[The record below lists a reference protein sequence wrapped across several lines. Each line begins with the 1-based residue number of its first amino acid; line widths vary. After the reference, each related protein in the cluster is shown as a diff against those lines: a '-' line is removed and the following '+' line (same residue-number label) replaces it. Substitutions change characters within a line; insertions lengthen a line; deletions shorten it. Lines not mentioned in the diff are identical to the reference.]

1 MNFDWF
7 HVSIYA
13 RQSSPVKINLV
24 SKRDMVEASQ
34 QHAKFTKLRQQ
45 LTAMNQELQELKDA
59 EPHASMK
66 TARNDLAITL
76 SPFLLVRPRCNVAI
90 KYSATALY
98 EILHEKEA
106 SWRSNCDIENYLAS
120 PEVD

>member
-34 QHAKFTKLRQQ
+34 QHAKVTKLRQQ

-66 TARNDLAITL
+66 TARNDLAI
-76 SPFLLVRPRCNVAI
+76 PLLVRPRCNLAI

-120 PEVD
+120 REVH